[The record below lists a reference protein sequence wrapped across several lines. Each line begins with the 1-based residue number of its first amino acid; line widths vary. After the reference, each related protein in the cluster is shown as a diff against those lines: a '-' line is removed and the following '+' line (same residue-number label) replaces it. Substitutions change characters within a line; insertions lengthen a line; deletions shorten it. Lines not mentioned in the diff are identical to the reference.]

1 MISLGDLKTMI
12 QAGVPEAEVQIQD
25 LTGGGDHYQVVVISP
40 AFVGKNLV
48 QQHQLVYRAV
58 QAAMATEQ
66 IHALALKT
74 YTPES
79 WASGNPTTSGTS
91 A

>member
-1 MISLGDLKTMI
+1 MVTPTQVETMI
-12 QAGVPEAEVQIQD
+12 KAAIPDAQVQIQD
-25 LTGGGDHYQVVVISP
+25 LTGGGDHYQAVVVSSQF
-40 AFVGKNLV
+40 AGKSKV

-58 QAAMATEQ
+58 QSAMATEA

-79 WASGNPTTSGTS
+79 WAASGQSF
-91 A
+91 